1 MHASHVVV
9 VSRLLVCCHTLSH
22 MCDLYYNVI
31 SFSVSIVSS
40 LLCSSLR
47 TCSSRGVQ
55 IVPTSCIR
63 DNSSSWKRS
72 NWVMIWSDHKAQIWR
87 RSQLS
92 SPVLPLNM
100 CLYPHP
106 GFFFAIIT
114 TYTIC
119 PLLSSRKKALCAE
132 AQHATRALP
141 PTPPWQLTTA
151 HKRWWFYWRRKLILM
166 RKWN

>member
-40 LLCSSLR
+40 LLCSSLP

-106 GFFFAIIT
+106 GFFCHN
-114 TYTIC
+114 YYVHNL
-119 PLLSSRKKALCAE
+119 PSSLLPKKRPYALKHNT
-132 AQHATRALP
+132 QHEHCHRRHRGSL
-141 PTPPWQLTTA
+141 QRLTNVDD
-151 HKRWWFYWRRKLILM
+151 FIEGG
-166 RKWN
+166 N